1 MAISPTVNPTQPSWP
16 GIVTERPA
24 SRLDV
29 DGQASPAPMRILSS
43 NESIAQQVEEFL
55 EPLADRYLNGR
66 NYSAEER
73 SALSQELDLVVLESL
88 QLVRGIYPPT
98 VSPIRLFFKLNNSN
112 RYSLAPKCSIEIGGK
127 RRCIS
132 ATVSNCNRFRT
143 RVYSSHPLRYDIHPS
158 LIESIRWIK
167 NNSIPPIKNRVKCRW
182 MRCIAV

>member
-98 VSPIRLFFKLNNSN
+98 VSLIRLFFKLNNSN
-112 RYSLAPKCSIEIGGK
+112 RYSLAPKCSIEITKALHQCDGIQLQSLPHESLLVSSTTV
-127 RRCIS
+127 RHPSIS
-132 ATVSNCNRFRT
+132 SR
-143 RVYSSHPLRYDIHPS
+143 IHP
-158 LIESIRWIK
+158 
-167 NNSIPPIKNRVKCRW
+167 
-182 MRCIAV
+182 MD